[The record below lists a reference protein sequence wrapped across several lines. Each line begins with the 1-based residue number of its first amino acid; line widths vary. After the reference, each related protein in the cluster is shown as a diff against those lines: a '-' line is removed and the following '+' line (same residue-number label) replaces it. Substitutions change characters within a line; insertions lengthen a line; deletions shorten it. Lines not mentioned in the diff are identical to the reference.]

1 MSKKFKSPNP
11 VGPYSMFKELSS
23 GGWTTSGQIPI
34 DPENGTLNNNS
45 VEEEVLQ
52 VFNNLEAVLSD
63 NGKSLDDVKKF
74 LVFLTDLSITPFVN
88 AEIEK
93 RLNELLLMG
102 EEELFE
108 LKEKKYLEIGWVIS
122 FWM

>member
-23 GGWTTSGQIPI
+23 GGWITSGQIPI

-45 VEEEVLQ
+45 FEEEVVQ

-74 LVFLTDLSITPFVN
+74 LVFFDTKKWVPEKIFKFGFLHRVYLVILSI
-88 AEIEK
+88 
-93 RLNELLLMG
+93 LNHGLA
-102 EEELFE
+102 
-108 LKEKKYLEIGWVIS
+108 KVKI
-122 FWM
+122 

>member
-23 GGWTTSGQIPI
+23 GGWITSGQIPI

-45 VEEEVLQ
+45 FEEEVVQ

-74 LVFLTDLSITPFVN
+74 LVFLIGLP
-88 AEIEK
+88 
-93 RLNELLLMG
+93 MG
-102 EEELFE
+102 ANVEVECL
-108 LKEKKYLEIGWVIS
+108 G
-122 FWM
+122 